1 MRDLLKIRE
10 VAGSTVVTLP
20 QSILDPIGLRPGD
33 RVLVE
38 ATPPRR
44 ITLTKEG
51 ATMQSTARL
60 ELEIDVLE
68 KRSQALESDLAY
80 KGRQH
85 EMSMPCDDGMSDP
98 DIAILLMSGLV
109 RDRDRLDFE
118 IAQKKIELYDLLG
131 VPSND
136 EDVPVS
142 PPPPVEEV
150 GRRVVTGG
158 DGTNAGRI
166 LDAAAALAGADGRK
180 TFSRKAV
187 RDYLGL
193 NNRAWQSGYTA
204 IFQGMRDDHPG
215 GAPKVGDSYSG
226 VFHRVDLGTYE
237 LSAKGRRL
245 VEVRV
250 NVP

>member
-1 MRDLLKIRE
+1 MLTRD
-10 VAGSTVVTLP
+10 A
-20 QSILDPIGLRPGD
+20 
-33 RVLVE
+33 
-38 ATPPRR
+38 
-44 ITLTKEG
+44 
-51 ATMQSTARL
+51 
-60 ELEIDVLE
+60 
-68 KRSQALESDLAY
+68 
-80 KGRQH
+80 QH
-85 EMSMPCDDGMSDP
+85 ETSMPCDEGMSDP
-98 DIAILLMSGLV
+98 DVALLLMSGLA

-166 LDAAAALAGADGRK
+166 LDTAAALAGADGKK

-215 GAPKVGDSYSG
+215 RAPKVGDSYSG

-237 LSAKGRRL
+237 LSVKGRRL

-250 NVP
+250 NFRDRSELR

>member
-1 MRDLLKIRE
+1 MRELLKIRE

-68 KRSQALESDLAY
+68 KRRQALESDLAY

-85 EMSMPCDDGMSDP
+85 ETSMPCDEGMSDP
-98 DIAILLMSGLV
+98 DVALLLMSRLA

-158 DGTNAGRI
+158 DGTNAAIETRNPTFIRQTTALMRLVADDLLNENPGRQPTP
-166 LDAAAALAGADGRK
+166 GRK
-180 TFSRKAV
+180 PPLPVTLGGRSGRPPGSLRRRRTLIVLPHLDTPPARTFS
-187 RDYLGL
+187 
-193 NNRAWQSGYTA
+193 QSSV
-204 IFQGMRDDHPG
+204 QENPG
-215 GAPKVGDSYSG
+215 AM
-226 VFHRVDLGTYE
+226 
-237 LSAKGRRL
+237 
-245 VEVRV
+245 
-250 NVP
+250 